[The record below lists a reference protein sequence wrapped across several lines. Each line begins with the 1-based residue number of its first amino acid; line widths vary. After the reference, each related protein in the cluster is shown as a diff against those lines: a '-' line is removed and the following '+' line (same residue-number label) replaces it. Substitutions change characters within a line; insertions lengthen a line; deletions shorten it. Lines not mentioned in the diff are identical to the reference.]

1 MADDD
6 LPKPE
11 PKEIDEKL
19 ALQLKH
25 LAEDNVLKGKPYGD
39 EKCGNC
45 LYYLNPDDKHRV
57 LLAPEAAHPRRRR
70 VVVSVV
76 GEDRGV

>member
-11 PKEIDEKL
+11 PKEVDEKL

-25 LAEDNVLKGKPYGD
+25 LAEDF
-39 EKCGNC
+39 
-45 LYYLNPDDKHRV
+45 
-57 LLAPEAAHPRRRR
+57 
-70 VVVSVV
+70 S
-76 GEDRGV
+76 